1 MMHLFFNCLAASA
14 GSGLTYVRNI
24 VPQLCARPDLRA
36 TLALAP
42 RLRDEL
48 GNPPNISFIELKI
61 PGGATGRFFWE
72 QSLLSRRIRE
82 SGADVLISAGNFALR
97 RSPVPQILLS
107 GNSLY
112 TSADFYDD
120 LRERRAHRILLDT
133 RTRAFFARRS
143 VRWADCT
150 VAPSRAFA
158 DTLRT
163 WTGGKVVSIYHG
175 FDPETFFKD
184 QSPLPAAIRNK
195 LESAGN
201 TLRLVFV
208 SHYNYYRNFETL
220 LRAIPHI
227 RRGLPDRD
235 MQLFLTCKLS
245 GVENSGAFRTTNATA
260 LVRQLGISDQVVEL
274 GAIPYHH
281 LQHVIRACN
290 IYVTP
295 AYAETFAHPLVEA
308 MACGLPVV
316 ASDLPVHREICG
328 NAAVYFPRF
337 SPQQLAESVIE
348 VARSSELR
356 RKLVE
361 CGLKRSRQFSWRN
374 HVDEIISLARSLK
387 NSDPQYSRAA

>member
-175 FDPETFFKD
+175 FDPETFFGD
-184 QSPLPAAIRNK
+184 QRPLPPAIRNK
-195 LESAGN
+195 FESAGN

-245 GVENSGAFRTTNATA
+245 GVENSGAFRTTTAAA

-274 GAIPYHH
+274 GAIPYRH

>member
-175 FDPETFFKD
+175 FDPETFFGD
-184 QSPLPAAIRNK
+184 QRPLPPAIRNK
-195 LESAGN
+195 FESGRN
-201 TLRLVFV
+201 TLRLIFV

-235 MQLFLTCKLS
+235 VQLLLTCKLS
-245 GVENSGAFRTTNATA
+245 GEETSGAFRTTNATA

-274 GAIPYHH
+274 GAIPYRH

-295 AYAETFAHPLVEA
+295 AYTETFAHPLVEA